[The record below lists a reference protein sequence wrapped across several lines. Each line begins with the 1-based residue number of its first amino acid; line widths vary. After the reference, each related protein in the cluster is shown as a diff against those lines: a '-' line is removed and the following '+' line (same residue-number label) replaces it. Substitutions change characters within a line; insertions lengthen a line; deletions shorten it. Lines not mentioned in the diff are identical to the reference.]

1 MSLKKSSNHILS
13 LYNSRLTILELLSM
27 ENYDV
32 TGYEGFSINEV
43 EAMFKNSQ
51 LDMLVTKSKDKTE
64 EKNIYVK
71 YFLGKTLRNNI
82 NEIIEDLFD
91 NNDGAT
97 LTKNDTLVII
107 IDDEPNDT
115 IIKNICYKNDNEGIF
130 IVLFNIKRLQ
140 FNVRKHKLN
149 PSFISILTDEEVE
162 ELKNRMK
169 IKHLSQLPEISR
181 FDPLAMS
188 IFMRPN
194 QVCHIIRD
202 CPTSIAED
210 YYRVCH

>member
-1 MSLKKSSNHILS
+1 MSLKISSNRILS

-32 TGYEGFSINEV
+32 AGYEGFSINEV

-51 LDMLVTKSKDKTE
+51 LDMLVTKSKDKIE
-64 EKNIYVK
+64 ERKIYIK
-71 YFLGKTLRNNI
+71 YFLGKTLRNNL
-82 NEIIEDLFD
+82 NEIIEDLFE
-91 NNDGAT
+91 NEGAT
-97 LTKNDTLVII
+97 LTKKDTLVII

-115 IIKNICYKNDNEGIF
+115 IIKNIRYKNDNEGIF

-149 PSFISILTDEEVE
+149 PSSVTVLTDEEVE
-162 ELKNRMK
+162 ELKHKMK

-202 CPTSIAED
+202 CPTAITED
-210 YYRVCH
+210 YYRVCQ